1 MTKKF
6 EWNFFSKVPDH
17 TQEALERYFL
27 YAMEPGRFLR
37 SVLVNDLYSSV
48 ARADTWNKTALAD
61 IVTWIA
67 ENAPEGSW
75 GHEDYYREWIAKGPA
90 YERFQKSLVWE
101 ALNADHTEAKDY
113 DF

>member
-17 TQEALERYFL
+17 TQEALQRYFL
-27 YAMEPGRFLR
+27 YGLEPGSFLR

-75 GHEDYYREWIAKGPA
+75 GHEDYYNEWIAKGPA
-90 YERFQKSLVWE
+90 YERFQKSMVWE